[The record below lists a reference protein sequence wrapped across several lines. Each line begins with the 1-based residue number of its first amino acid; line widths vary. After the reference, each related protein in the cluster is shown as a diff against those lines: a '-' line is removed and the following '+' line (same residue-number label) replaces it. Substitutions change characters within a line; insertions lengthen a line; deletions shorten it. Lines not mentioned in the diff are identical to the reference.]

1 MPAFDRLRPE
11 HFIPAFEEGMR
22 QQKQEVNAITS
33 NPQEPTFENTIEALE
48 YSGELLNEVS
58 AVFFNMCETNNS
70 KEMNDIAERISPK
83 LSAHSDD
90 INLNEALF
98 KRVKAVYDMRE
109 RLDLEG
115 ERLRL
120 LEETYK
126 GFVRGGAALPLEKQ
140 ERFRAINEQLSTL
153 TLKFGNNV
161 LAATNAY
168 QMVID
173 NKSELKGLP
182 ASLVKA
188 ASALAD
194 AEACAHIAMVFEEK
208 GVWDRMK

>member
-1 MPAFDRLRPE
+1 MNNPFFSKSETPYGVPAFDRLKPE

-22 QQKQEVNAITS
+22 QQKEEVAAITS
-33 NPQEPTFENTIEALE
+33 NPQDPTFENTIEALE

-70 KEMNDIAERISPK
+70 EEMNNIAESISPK
-83 LSAHSDD
+83 LSAHGDD

-98 KRVKAVYDMRE
+98 KRVRTVYEMRD

-115 ERLRL
+115 EQLRL

-126 GFVRGGAALPLEKQ
+126 NFVRGGAGLPLEKQ

-153 TLKFGNNV
+153 TL
-161 LAATNAY
+161 
-168 QMVID
+168 
-173 NKSELKGLP
+173 
-182 ASLVKA
+182 
-188 ASALAD
+188 
-194 AEACAHIAMVFEEK
+194 
-208 GVWDRMK
+208 